1 MTRVVTGSDIRI
13 DNKMNSTVKAYTQPL
28 NNYDRFISAR
38 DALGAGRFPMRITGC
53 TDSLKANLISALSS
67 KKGAKLV
74 LTRDDNTARQLEG
87 DLSLYDNNVLLYPA
101 KDMIFYSSDIR
112 GNALMRDRL
121 RCIEKIA
128 SGADVTVIMCVS
140 ACMDKLLPL
149 KEVKSR
155 TIHIDMDSRIDVT
168 KLAAELVDMGYE
180 KEIEAS
186 EPGQFAVRGGIVD
199 IYPLAC
205 EAPYRI
211 ELFDDEIDSIR
222 IYDAASQRS
231 VENIDGFD
239 IFPACEYVLSQERI
253 DSACKKI
260 RDEEKKRTDA
270 LRKVFKTQE
279 AARLS
284 ACVSEFIEDISFI
297 RAKVAIDGFVNYF
310 FDNCVSVLDYFMENS
325 DLVWIDEPLRCVET
339 LKSAHK
345 EFELSMDS
353 RYDNGYILAGQ
364 KDTVFGADEVLE
376 KLRTMKVVELSSL
389 DNACK
394 EIPDVFR
401 VDIAGRSVNAYNGDF
416 EMLVKDLTARKKN
429 GDRVLLLSTSGSRA
443 ERLAG
448 ELRDRGL
455 TAFVTKDPE
464 RTIEPGEIMVAA
476 GRASKGFEYPLAGF
490 AVITQSDIFGHVRQ
504 KRSHKNFSGAKIP
517 DLSRL
522 SGGDYV
528 VHESYGVGIYR
539 GIEKIE
545 VDHVEKD
552 YIKIEYA
559 GGGTLYVLA
568 SSMDSVQKYTG
579 PDGHTPKLNK
589 LDSVEWKNTRSR
601 VKTAVREI
609 AQDLIKLYAERTAKK
624 GFAFS
629 PDSVWQKEF
638 EEQFPYEET
647 NDQLKAIEDTKHDM
661 ESPRV
666 MDRLVC
672 GDVGFGKT
680 EIAIRAAFKAVQDGK
695 QVAVLVPT
703 TILAQQHFN
712 TFNERMAESGVTVE
726 MLSRFR
732 TPQQQKKIIEKLAHG
747 QVDIII
753 GTHRLLS
760 KDVVYKDLGLLV
772 VDEEQRFGVTHKEK
786 IKQLKADVDVLTLTA
801 TPIPRT
807 LHMSLVGIRD
817 MSILEEAPVDRLP
830 IQTFVLEHNDEVV
843 REAIRREL
851 ARGGQV
857 YYVFNRVKG
866 IEDVTRAVQ
875 QLVPEAVVVSA
886 HGQMGEREL
895 ERIML
900 SFVNGEIDVLVSTT
914 IIETGL
920 DISNVNTMI
929 IDDADRLGLSQLYQL
944 RGRVGRSAR
953 TAYAFIMYRY
963 NKELSEVSEKR
974 LAAIREFTDLGS
986 GFRIAMKD
994 LEIRGAG
1001 NLLGAE
1007 QSGHMESVGY
1017 DLYCKLLSEAV
1028 RNLQE
1033 GGDAETDIFDTS
1045 VDIEIDA
1052 FIPSSYIKN
1061 EIQKLEAYKKI
1072 ASVCSQSDRADME
1085 DELTDRYGDPPRSVG
1100 NLLDIAL
1107 IKSMAHEVYI
1117 TSISQK
1123 KGVLRIDFYP
1133 KAKLKVECFPQLLGA
1148 FKNRLV
1154 LRTGKVP
1161 YLEFTPG
1168 KAGTQKPLSGS
1179 AARKIGIQTT
1189 GVEQKP
1195 KKAGIVGE
1203 LLEFLPVMKEI
1214 MLEKET
1220 PEKEI
1225 PDQDA

>member
-1 MTRVVTGSDIRI
+1 
-13 DNKMNSTVKAYTQPL
+13 MNNTAKAYTEPL
-28 NNYDRFISAR
+28 SKYDRFVSAR
-38 DALGAGRFPMRITGC
+38 EALAAGRFPMRITGC
-53 TDSLKANLISALSS
+53 TDSLKANLISALAPG
-67 KKGAKLV
+67 KGATLV
-74 LTRDDNTARQLEG
+74 LTKDDNTARQLEG
-87 DLSLYDNNVLLYPA
+87 DLSLYDSNVLLYPA

-128 SGADVTVIMCVS
+128 SGAPVTIVMCVT

-149 KEVKSR
+149 KAVKSR
-155 TIHIDMDSRIDVT
+155 TIHIDMDSRIDVN
-168 KLAAELVDMGYE
+168 KLATELVDMGYE
-180 KEIEAS
+180 KEIECS
-186 EPGQFAVRGGIVD
+186 EPGSFAVRGGIID

-222 IYDAASQRS
+222 IFDAASQRS

-253 DSACKKI
+253 DRACKKI

-284 ACVSEFIEDISFI
+284 AGVSEFIEDISFI
-297 RAKVAIDGFVNYF
+297 RSKVAIDGYVDYF
-310 FDNCVSVLDYFMENS
+310 FDDCVSVLEYFMGKS
-325 DLVWIDEPLRCVET
+325 DVVYIDEPLRCVEV
-339 LKSAHK
+339 LKDAHK
-345 EFELSMDS
+345 EFELSMQN
-353 RYDNGYILAGQ
+353 RYDNGYILEGQ
-364 KDTVFGADEVLE
+364 RNTVFSAE
-376 KLRTMKVVELSSL
+376 KVISKLSEMRIVELSTL
-389 DNACK
+389 DNTCK
-394 EIPDVFR
+394 ELPDVFR
-401 VDIAGRSVNAYNGDF
+401 TDIAGRSVSSYNGDF
-416 EMLVKDLTARKKN
+416 EMLVKDLTARKKE
-429 GDRVLLLSTSGSRA
+429 GSKVLLLSTSGSRA

-455 TAFVTKDPE
+455 TAFCSKDPK

-490 AVITQSDIFGHVRQ
+490 AVITQTDIFGHVRQ
-504 KRSHKNFSGAKIP
+504 RKAHKNYSGAKIP
-517 DLSRL
+517 DISKLQ
-522 SGGDYV
+522 GGDYV

-579 PDGHTPKLNK
+579 PEGHTPKLNK
-589 LDSVEWKNTRSR
+589 LDSAEWKNTRSR
-601 VKTAVREI
+601 VRTAVQEI
-609 AQDLIKLYAERTAKK
+609 AQDLIKLYAERMAKK

-629 PDSVWQKEF
+629 QDSVWQKEF
-638 EEQFPYEET
+638 EEQFPYDET

-661 ESPRV
+661 ESSRV
-666 MDRLVC
+666 MDRLIC

-703 TILAQQHFN
+703 TILAQQHYN
-712 TFNERMAESGVTVE
+712 TFSERMAESGVTVE

-732 TPQQQKKIIEKLAHG
+732 TPQQQKKIIEKLSHG

-830 IQTFVLEHNDEVV
+830 IQTFVLEHNDEVI

-851 ARGGQV
+851 SRGGQV

-866 IEDVTRAVQ
+866 IEDVTRNIQ
-875 QLVPEAVVVSA
+875 RLVPEAVVVCA

-953 TAYAFIMYRY
+953 TAYAFIMYKF

-1028 RNLQE
+1028 KNLQNGE
-1033 GGDAETDIFDTS
+1033 ETETDIFDTS

-1052 FIPSSYIKN
+1052 FVPSTYIKN

-1072 ASVCSQSDRADME
+1072 ASVTNEGDRSDME
-1085 DELTDRYGDPPRSVG
+1085 DELTDRYGDPPAPVR

-1107 IKSMAHEVYI
+1107 IKSMAHELYI
-1117 TSISQK
+1117 TSIAQK
-1123 KGVLRIDFYP
+1123 KGIVRIDFYP
-1133 KAKLKVECFPQLLGA
+1133 KAKLKGECFPQLIEK
-1148 FKNRLV
+1148 FKNKLSFRP
-1154 LRTGKVP
+1154 GKVP
-1161 YLEFTPG
+1161 ALEYNPAAGGRSVSGGAAISKLGKTGINEGKTAKPG
-1168 KAGTQKPLSGS
+1168 AP
-1179 AARKIGIQTT
+1179 R
-1189 GVEQKP
+1189 
-1195 KKAGIVGE
+1195 GIVKE

-1214 MLEKET
+1214 MLDTEGAN
-1220 PEKEI
+1220 I
-1225 PDQDA
+1225 DSSGDDAGT

>member
-1 MTRVVTGSDIRI
+1 M
-13 DNKMNSTVKAYTQPL
+13 KAFTEPL
-28 NNYDRFISAR
+28 TEYDRFVAAA
-38 DALGAGRFPMRITGC
+38 DAVKSGRFPVRITGC
-53 TDSLKANLISALSS
+53 TDSSKANIISALS
-67 KKGAKLV
+67 KGQRARLV
-74 LTRDDNTARQLEG
+74 LTKDDNSARRIEG
-87 DLSLYDNNVLLYPA
+87 DLSLYDSNVLLYPA

-121 RCIEKIA
+121 KCIEKIT
-128 SGADVTVIMCVS
+128 SGAPVTIVMCIT

-149 KEVKSR
+149 KAVKAR
-155 TIHIDMDSRIDVT
+155 TIHIDMNSRVDVN
-168 KLAAELVDMGYE
+168 KLSAELVEMGYE
-180 KEIEAS
+180 KEAECS
-186 EPGQFAVRGGIVD
+186 EPGSFAVRGGIVD

-231 VENIDGFD
+231 VENINGFD
-239 IFPACEYVLSQERI
+239 IFPACEYVLSEERI
-253 DSACKKI
+253 ARACKKI

-270 LRKVFKTQE
+270 LKKAFKTQE

-284 ACVSEFIEDISFI
+284 ASVAEFIEDISYI
-297 RAKVAIDGFVNYF
+297 RAKVAIDGYVNYF
-310 FDNCVSVLDYFMENS
+310 FDDCVSVLDYFMGKS
-325 DLVWIDEPLRCVET
+325 DVVYIDEPIRCVEM
-339 LKSAHK
+339 LKDSYK
-345 EFELSMDS
+345 EFEMSMKN
-353 RYDNGYILAGQ
+353 RYENGYILPGQ
-364 KDTVFGADEVLE
+364 RDTVFDS
-376 KLRTMKVVELSSL
+376 KKVIDMLSEMRVVQLSAL
-389 DNACK
+389 DNKCK
-394 EIPDVFR
+394 EMPDVFR
-401 VDIAGRSVNAYNGDF
+401 TDIAGRSVNSYNGDF
-416 EMLVKDLTARKKN
+416 EMLVKDLTSRKKD
-429 GDRVLLLSTSGSRA
+429 GFRVLLLSSSGSRA

-448 ELRDRGL
+448 ELRNRGL
-455 TAFVTKDPE
+455 TAFCTKDPD
-464 RTIEPGEIMVAA
+464 RTINPGEIMVAS
-476 GRASKGFEYPLAGF
+476 GRASSGFEYPLAGF
-490 AVITQSDIFGHVRQ
+490 AVITQTDIFGHVRQ
-504 KRSHKNFSGAKIP
+504 KKAHKNYSGAKIP

-568 SSMDSVQKYTG
+568 SSMDSVQKYSG
-579 PDGHTPKLNK
+579 PEGHTPKLNK
-589 LDSVEWKNTRSR
+589 LDSSEWKNTRSR
-601 VKTAVREI
+601 VRTAVQEI

-624 GFAFS
+624 GFEFS
-629 PDSVWQKEF
+629 KDTVWQKEF

-647 NDQLKAIEDTKHDM
+647 HDQLRAIEDTKRDM
-661 ESPRV
+661 ESRHV
-666 MDRLVC
+666 MDRLIC

-703 TILAQQHFN
+703 TILAQQHYN
-712 TFNERMAESGVTVE
+712 TFSERMAESGVTIE

-732 TPQQQKKIIEKLAHG
+732 TAQQQKKIISKLAAG
-747 QVDIII
+747 QIDIII

-786 IKQLKADVDVLTLTA
+786 IKQLRSDVDVLTLTA

-830 IQTFVLEHNDEVV
+830 IQTFVLEHNDEVI

-851 ARGGQV
+851 SRGGQV
-857 YYVFNRVKG
+857 YYVFNRVRG
-866 IEDVTRAVQ
+866 IDDVTKNIQR
-875 QLVPEAVVVSA
+875 LVPEAVVVSA

-895 ERIML
+895 ERIMF

-953 TAYAFIMYRY
+953 TAYAFIMYKL

-1028 RNLQE
+1028 KSLQSGE
-1033 GGDAETDIFDTS
+1033 ESETDIFDTS

-1072 ASVCSQSDRADME
+1072 ASVLTEGDRSDME
-1085 DELTDRYGDPPRSVG
+1085 DELTDRYGDLPAPVH
-1100 NLLDIAL
+1100 NLLNIAL
-1107 IKSMAHEVYI
+1107 IKSMAHELYI
-1117 TSISQK
+1117 TSVSQK
-1123 KGVLRIDFYP
+1123 KGVVRIDFYP
-1133 KAKLKVECFPQLLGA
+1133 KAKLKAECFPQLIEK
-1148 FKNRLV
+1148 FRNKLV
-1154 LRTGKVP
+1154 LKMGKVP
-1161 YLEFTPG
+1161 YLEFNPAGGSKTVSGAGGVRRTGAKAVTAG
-1168 KAGTQKPLSGS
+1168 KVMNARPAATTQK
-1179 AARKIGIQTT
+1179 RVKGI
-1189 GVEQKP
+1189 
-1195 KKAGIVGE
+1195 AGE

-1214 MLEKET
+1214 MLDTEKTKTDKDELKKKT
-1220 PEKEI
+1220 DGGEEE
-1225 PDQDA
+1225 

>member
-1 MTRVVTGSDIRI
+1 
-13 DNKMNSTVKAYTQPL
+13 MNTTVKAYTEPL
-28 NNYDRFISAR
+28 TKYDRFISAEE
-38 DALGAGRFPMRITGC
+38 AFEAGRFPMRITGC
-53 TDSLKANLISALSS
+53 TDSMKANLISALSPAR
-67 KKGAKLV
+67 GARLV
-74 LTRDDNTARQLEG
+74 LTRDDNSARRLEG
-87 DLSLYDNNVLLYPA
+87 DLSLYDGNVLLYPA
-101 KDMIFYSSDIR
+101 KDVIFFSSDIR

-128 SGADVTVIMCVS
+128 SGAPVTVIMPIT

-149 KEVKSR
+149 EKVKGR
-155 TIHIDMDSRIDVT
+155 TIHIDMESKIDVT
-168 KLAAELVDMGYE
+168 ELAAQLVDMGYE
-180 KEIEAS
+180 KCAEAS
-186 EPGQFAVRGGIVD
+186 EPGSFAVRGGIID
-199 IYPLAC
+199 IYPLAA
-205 EAPYRI
+205 EAPYRT
-211 ELFDDEIDSIR
+211 ELFDCEVDSIR
-222 IYDAASQRS
+222 IYDPASQRS
-231 VENIDGFD
+231 IENIDCFD
-239 IFPACEYVLSQERI
+239 VFPASEYVLSQERI
-253 DSACKKI
+253 ERACKKI
-260 RDEEKKRTDA
+260 RDEEKERVGA
-270 LRKVFKTQE
+270 LRKSFKTQE

-284 ACVSEFIEDISFI
+284 QTVSEFIEDISFI
-297 RAKVAIDGFVNYF
+297 RSKVAIDGYVNYF
-310 FDNCVSVLDYFMENS
+310 FDDCVSVLEYFKGADNVVYM
-325 DLVWIDEPLRCVET
+325 DEPLRCIEA
-339 LKSAHK
+339 LKASYA
-345 EFELSMDS
+345 EFEMSMAS
-353 RYDNGYILAGQ
+353 RYDNGYILEGQ
-364 KDTVFGADEVLE
+364 KQTVFDDRTVTEMLSS
-376 KLRTMKVVELSSL
+376 LRLVELSSL
-389 DNACK
+389 DNRC
-394 EIPDVFR
+394 EELPDVFR
-401 VDIAGRSVNAYNGDF
+401 TDIAGRSVSSYNGDF
-416 EMLVKDLTARKKN
+416 EMLVKDLTSRKKD
-429 GDRVLLLSTSGSRA
+429 GFKVLLLTTSGSRA

-455 TAFVTKDPE
+455 TAFCTKDRE
-464 RTIEPGEIMVAA
+464 RVIAPGEIMVAP
-476 GRASKGFEYPLAGF
+476 GRTSTGFEYPLAKF
-490 AVITQSDIFGHVRQ
+490 VVITQSDIFGQVRG
-504 KRSHKNFSGAKIP
+504 KKTHKNYSGAKIP
-517 DLSRL
+517 DISKLA
-522 SGGDYV
+522 GGDYV
-528 VHESYGVGIYR
+528 VHESYGIGIYR

-559 GGGTLYVLA
+559 AGGTLYVAA

-579 PDGHTPKLNK
+579 PEGHNPKLSK

-601 VKTAVREI
+601 VTTAVREI

-629 PDSVWQKEF
+629 QDTIWQKEF

-661 ESPRV
+661 ESHRV
-666 MDRLVC
+666 MDRLIC

-703 TILAQQHFN
+703 TILAQQHYN
-712 TFNERMAESGVTVE
+712 TFMSRMAECGVTVE

-732 TPQQQKKIIEKLAHG
+732 TAQQQKKIVEKLAAG

-786 IKQLKADVDVLTLTA
+786 IKRLKADVDVLTLTA

-830 IQTFVLEHNDEVV
+830 IQTFVLEHNDEVI
-843 REAIRREL
+843 REAIRREM

-857 YYVFNRVKG
+857 YYVFNRVRG
-866 IEDVTRAVQ
+866 IDDVTLNIQR
-875 QLVPEAVVVSA
+875 LVPEAVVVCA
-886 HGQMGEREL
+886 HGQMSEREL
-895 ERIML
+895 ERIMF

-953 TAYAFIMYRY
+953 TAYAFIMYKF

-974 LAAIREFTDLGS
+974 LSAIREFTDLGS

-1033 GGDAETDIFDTS
+1033 GGEVETDIFDTS

-1061 EIQKLEAYKKI
+1061 EIQKLEAYKRI
-1072 ASVCSQSDRADME
+1072 ASVCSESDRADME
-1085 DELTDRYGDPPRSVG
+1085 DELTDRYGDPPRPVC

-1123 KGVLRIDFYP
+1123 KGIIRIDFYP
-1133 KAKLKVECFPQLLGA
+1133 KAKLRVECFPQLLDA

-1168 KAGTQKPLSGS
+1168 KAGAQRPLSGS
-1179 AARKIGIQTT
+1179 AAKKIGIRPSGQ
-1189 GVEQKP
+1189 EQKK
-1195 KKAGIVGE
+1195 KKAGVVGE

-1214 MLEKET
+1214 MLEKNT
-1220 PEKEI
+1220 DEKEM
-1225 PDQDA
+1225 PEDN

>member
-1 MTRVVTGSDIRI
+1 M
-13 DNKMNSTVKAYTQPL
+13 KAYTEPL
-28 NNYDRFISAR
+28 TEYDRFIAAR
-38 DALGAGRFPMRITGC
+38 DAVKEGRFPLRITGC
-53 TDSLKANLISALSS
+53 TDSLKANLISALGTG
-67 KKGAKLV
+67 KGAKLV
-74 LTRDDNTARQLEG
+74 LTRDDNAARQLEG

-128 SGADVTVIMCVS
+128 SGAPVTVIMCIT

-149 KEVKSR
+149 KAVKSK
-155 TIHIDMDSRIDVT
+155 TIHIDMDSRIDVNRLT
-168 KLAAELVDMGYE
+168 TDLVDMGYE
-180 KEIEAS
+180 KEIECS
-186 EPGQFAVRGGIVD
+186 EPGSFSVRGGIID

-253 DSACKKI
+253 DRACKMI
-260 RDEEKKRTDA
+260 REEEKERTST
-270 LRKVFKTQE
+270 LMKEFKTHE
-279 AARLS
+279 ASRLKT
-284 ACVSEFIEDISFI
+284 AVSEFIEDISNV
-297 RAKVAIDGFVNYF
+297 RAKVAIDGYINYF
-310 FDNCVSVLDYFMENS
+310 FDDSVSVLDYFMGKS
-325 DLVWIDEPLRCVET
+325 DEIYIDEPLRCIEA
-339 LKSAHK
+339 LRDAYS
-345 EFELSMDS
+345 EFEMSMQN
-353 RYDNGYILAGQ
+353 RYENGYILKGQ
-364 KDTVFGADEVLE
+364 KNTVFDADKVISVLSGM
-376 KLRTMKVVELSSL
+376 RVVELSAL
-389 DNACK
+389 DNTC
-394 EIPDVFR
+394 EELPDAFR
-401 VDIAGRSVNAYNGDF
+401 VDIAGRSVSSYNGDF
-416 EMLVKDLTARKKN
+416 EMLVKDLTDRKKK
-429 GDRVLLLSTSGSRA
+429 GHRVLLLSTSGSRA
-443 ERLAG
+443 ERLASDLRER
-448 ELRDRGL
+448 ELV
-455 TAFVTKDPE
+455 AFCTKDPK
-464 RTIEPGEIMVAA
+464 RTIAKGEIMVAA

-490 AVITQSDIFGHVRQ
+490 AVITQTDIFGHVRQ
-504 KRSHKNFSGAKIP
+504 KRVHKNYSGAKIP
-517 DLSRL
+517 DISRL
-522 SGGDYV
+522 AGGDYV

-568 SSMDSVQKYTG
+568 SAMDKVQKYTG
-579 PDGHTPKLNK
+579 PEGHTPKLNR
-589 LDSVEWKNTRSR
+589 LDGVEWKNTRAR
-601 VKTAVREI
+601 VRTAVAEI

-629 PDSVWQKEF
+629 EDSVWQKEF

-647 NDQLKAIEDTKHDM
+647 SDQLKAIEETKHDM
-661 ESPRV
+661 ESRRV
-666 MDRLVC
+666 MDRLIC

-703 TILAQQHFN
+703 TILAQQHYT
-712 TFNERMAESGVTVE
+712 TFSERMAENGVVVE

-732 TPQQQKKIIEKLAHG
+732 TPQQQKKIIEKLAAG

-786 IKQLKADVDVLTLTA
+786 IKQLKSEVDVLTLTA

-830 IQTFVLEHNDEVV
+830 IQTFVLEHNDEVI

-851 ARGGQV
+851 SRGGQV

-866 IEDVTRAVQ
+866 IDDITRNIQ
-875 QLVPEAVVVSA
+875 KLVPEAVVVSA
-886 HGQMGEREL
+886 HGQMSEREL
-895 ERIML
+895 ERIMF
-900 SFVNGEIDVLVSTT
+900 SFVSGEIDVLVSTT

-953 TAYAFIMYRY
+953 TAYAFIMYRL
-963 NKELSEVSEKR
+963 NKQLSEVSEKR

-1028 RNLQE
+1028 KQLKTGE
-1033 GGDAETDIFDTS
+1033 EIEADIFDTS

-1052 FIPSSYIKN
+1052 FIPSTYIRN

-1072 ASVCSQSDRADME
+1072 ALVANEGDRSDME
-1085 DELTDRYGDPPRSVG
+1085 DELTDRYGDPPAPVR
-1100 NLLDIAL
+1100 NLLNIAL
-1107 IKSMAHEVYI
+1107 LKNMAHELYI
-1117 TSISQK
+1117 TSIAQK
-1123 KGVLRIDFYP
+1123 KGVVRIDFYP
-1133 KAKLKVECFPQLLGA
+1133 RAKLKGECFPQLIERFRSKLT
-1148 FKNRLV
+1148 
-1154 LRTGKVP
+1154 LRMGGKVP
-1161 YLEFTPG
+1161 YLEYNPAGGAKVNAVNASVKG
-1168 KAGTQKPLSGS
+1168 KVVHLNGGAKEKSAVGTGAV
-1179 AARKIGIQTT
+1179 AAKRVGGI
-1189 GVEQKP
+1189 
-1195 KKAGIVGE
+1195 AGE
-1203 LLEFLPVMKEI
+1203 LLELLPVMKEI
-1214 MLEKET
+1214 MLDTEA
-1220 PEKEI
+1220 
-1225 PDQDA
+1225 QQ

>member
-1 MTRVVTGSDIRI
+1 M
-13 DNKMNSTVKAYTQPL
+13 KAYTEPL
-28 NNYDRFISAR
+28 KKYDRFLAAA
-38 DALGAGRFPMRITGC
+38 DAMKAGKFPMRITGC

-67 KKGAKLV
+67 QKGARLV
-74 LTRDDNTARQLEG
+74 LTKDDNTARQLEG

-128 SGADVTVIMCVS
+128 SGAPVTIIMCIT

-149 KEVKSR
+149 KEVKAR
-155 TIHIDMDSRIDVT
+155 TIHIDMDSKVDVN
-168 KLAAELVDMGYE
+168 KLSAELVDMGYE
-180 KEIEAS
+180 KEIECS
-186 EPGQFAVRGGIVD
+186 QPGSFAVRGGIID

-222 IYDAASQRS
+222 IFDAASQRS

-239 IFPACEYVLSQERI
+239 IFPACEYIISEERI
-253 DSACKKI
+253 ARACKKI
-260 RDEEKKRTDA
+260 RDEESKRTQTLKKA
-270 LRKVFKTQE
+270 FKTQE

-284 ACVSEFIEDISFI
+284 ATVEEFIEDISYI
-297 RAKVAIDGFVNYF
+297 RAKVAIDGYVDYF
-310 FDNCVSVLDYFMENS
+310 FDDCVSVLEYFKGKS
-325 DLVWIDEPLRCVET
+325 DVVYIDEPLRSIEA
-339 LKSAHK
+339 LENAYK
-345 EFELSMDS
+345 EFELSMKN
-353 RYDNGYILAGQ
+353 RYENGYILDGQ
-364 KDTVFGADEVLE
+364 RKTVFDDKKVISMLSDM
-376 KLRTMKVVELSSL
+376 RVVELSAL

-394 EIPDVFR
+394 ELPDVFR
-401 VDIAGRSVNAYNGDF
+401 VDIAGRSVNSYNGDF
-416 EMLVKDLTARKKN
+416 EMLVKDLTSRKKE
-429 GDRVLLLSTSGSRA
+429 GYRVLLLSSSGSRA

-455 TAFVTKDPE
+455 TAFCTKDTN
-464 RTIEPGEIMVAA
+464 RIIEPGEIMVSA
-476 GRASKGFEYPLAGF
+476 GRTSKGFEYPAALF
-490 AVITQSDIFGHVRQ
+490 AVITQTDIFGHVRQ
-504 KRSHKNFSGAKIP
+504 KKAHKNYSGAKIP
-517 DLSRL
+517 DISRL

-568 SSMDSVQKYTG
+568 SSMDCVQKYTG
-579 PDGHTPKLNK
+579 PEGHTPKLNK
-589 LDSVEWKNTRSR
+589 LDSVEWKNTRAR
-601 VKTAVREI
+601 VRTAVEEI

-629 PDSVWQKEF
+629 KDTVWQKEF

-647 NDQLKAIEDTKHDM
+647 DDQIKAIEDTKRDM
-661 ESPRV
+661 ESRNV
-666 MDRLVC
+666 MDRLIC

-703 TILAQQHFN
+703 TILAQQHYN
-712 TFNERMAESGVTVE
+712 TFTERMSECGVTVE

-732 TPQQQKKIIEKLAHG
+732 TPQQQKKIIAKLAAG

-786 IKQLKADVDVLTLTA
+786 IKQLKSDVDVLTLTA

-851 ARGGQV
+851 SRGGQV

-866 IEDVTRAVQ
+866 IEDVTRNIQ
-875 QLVPEAVVVSA
+875 KLVPEAVVVCA

-895 ERIML
+895 ERIMF

-953 TAYAFIMYRY
+953 TAYAFIMYKF

-1028 RNLQE
+1028 KTLQE
-1033 GGDAETDIFDTS
+1033 GGEVESDIFDTS
-1045 VDIEIDA
+1045 VDIETDA

-1072 ASVCSQSDRADME
+1072 ASVSNEGDRSDME
-1085 DELTDRYGDPPRSVG
+1085 DELTDRYGDIPASVR
-1100 NLLDIAL
+1100 NLLNIAL
-1107 IKSMAHEVYI
+1107 IKSMAHELYI

-1123 KGVLRIDFYP
+1123 RGIVRIDFYA
-1133 KAKLKVECFPQLLGA
+1133 KAKLKGECFPQLVER
-1148 FKNRLV
+1148 FKDRLV
-1154 LRTGKVP
+1154 LRMGKVP
-1161 YLEFTPG
+1161 YLEFNPNVRIRS
-1168 KAGTQKPLSGS
+1168 ASG
-1179 AARKIGIQTT
+1179 AAVKRAK
-1189 GVEQKP
+1189 GV
-1195 KKAGIVGE
+1195 IDS

-1214 MLEKET
+1214 MLDTEAIKGRRT
-1220 PEKEI
+1220 
-1225 PDQDA
+1225 DND